1 MIYSE
6 NLPVTSGEKYIFKEI
21 NTNKNKKKKYWQ
33 FVQVE
38 DRK

>member
-21 NTNKNKKKKYWQ
+21 NTNKNKKENIGSL
-33 FVQVE
+33 F
-38 DRK
+38 R